1 MNTINKVI
9 LSGRLTRD
17 VESKTASNGTA
28 IAQFN
33 LAVDRQ
39 FKKDG
44 QPSADFISC
53 TSFGKT
59 AEFIE
64 KYFHKGSKILVIG
77 NWQTGSYKNK
87 DGQTVYTNNC
97 VVEIVEF
104 GETRGG
110 NNEKNDTAVHND
122 PVDDFMNVGG
132 DSPFA

>member
-110 NNEKNDTAVHND
+110 NNEKNAPDVHND

>member
-110 NNEKNDTAVHND
+110 NNEQNAPAVHND

>member
-44 QPSADFISC
+44 QQSADFISC

-110 NNEKNDTAVHND
+110 NNEQNAPAVHND